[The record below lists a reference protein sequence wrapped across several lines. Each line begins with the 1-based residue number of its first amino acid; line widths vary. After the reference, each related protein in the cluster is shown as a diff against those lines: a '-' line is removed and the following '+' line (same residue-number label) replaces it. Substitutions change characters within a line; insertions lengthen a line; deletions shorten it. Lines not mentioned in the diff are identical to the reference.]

1 LPIEIR
7 PFNETTNESTDTDKT
22 EPDARTREFME
33 TLRARINFEDE
44 ARQEKWDKA
53 ATKATGRRKPP
64 QVARP
69 DWLNPKKTPKEE
81 AKAAA
86 KTTHQHPLAAVH
98 KRKGS

>member
-1 LPIEIR
+1 MAIEIR
-7 PFNETTNESTDTDKT
+7 PFSETTSEGTDTDKT

-53 ATKATGRRKPP
+53 VTKTTSRRKAAP
-64 QVARP
+64 VARP
-69 DWLNPKKTPKEE
+69 DWLTPKKSEKSET
-81 AKAAA
+81 
-86 KTTHQHPLAAVH
+86 KTTKAVRPHPLASTS

>member
-1 LPIEIR
+1 MTIDIR
-7 PFNETTNESTDTDKT
+7 PFNETTTESTDTDKT

-53 ATKATGRRKPP
+53 VTKPTGRRKAPA
-64 QVARP
+64 VARP
-69 DWLNPKKTPKEE
+69 DWLNPKKSEKSET
-81 AKAAA
+81 
-86 KTTHQHPLAAVH
+86 KTTKAVRPHPLSSTH